1 MGMITV
7 SVMSPDSPVY
17 QGWSPCMDWC
27 RDNCVGDW
35 RYQTEGVFDFELEK
49 DATMFMLKW
58 G

>member
-1 MGMITV
+1 MITV
-7 SVMSPDSPVY
+7 SVMSPATPWY

-27 RDNCVGDW
+27 QKNCQGQW
-35 RYQTEGVFDFELEK
+35 YYQTEGVFDFELEK